1 MRLIVCWST
10 AGGGGHHACG
20 NAYAALRE
28 AGHDPKVDK
37 GYSTRIVPNALQ
49 LTSGRKEAIR
59 RTGKSDLPVLILD
72 DDTTVAGA
80 KQIVEWARAN
90 PAAAQAA
97 APSPKPAA

>member
-20 NAYAALRE
+20 NAYTALKD
-28 AGHDPKVDK
+28 AGYDPEVQKA
-37 GYSTRIVPNALQ
+37 YSTRLVPNALQ
-49 LTSGRKEAIR
+49 LTAGRKEAVR
-59 RTGKSDLPVLILD
+59 RTGKSDVPVLILG

-80 KQIVEWARAN
+80 KAIVDWAREN
-90 PAAAQAA
+90 PAAQAG